1 MSRYGIHNM
10 DWSGLILILSK
21 VADECG
27 GGEEEEK
34 KDERGKEG
42 VLTKGKGN

>member
-1 MSRYGIHNM
+1 M

-21 VADECG
+21 VADEC